1 MHAGNWELSQSNMI
15 TFVMISA
22 AGVELTGLGATFGLQ
37 ISKAGAGFLAGA
49 GVKAE
54 IGLGW
59 YQYTAT
65 PTEANTPGPVS
76 VVVTGAG
83 AVQQNLEYVVISRA
97 LTAIEFTY
105 TVTDSVSGL
114 PLPGVRTSFSTDISG
129 VNIIWTG
136 ITDAFGVARDDAGK
150 LPRLDPGTY
159 YVWRILAGY
168 TFIDPDTEIVS

>member
-22 AGVELTGLGATFGLQ
+22 AGIELIGLGATFGLQ
-37 ISKAGAGFLAGA
+37 ISKAGAGFVAGA
-49 GVKAE
+49 GAKAE

-59 YQYTAT
+59 YRYTAI

-76 VVVTGAG
+76 VVVTGA
-83 AVQQNLEYVVISRA
+83 VRNRA
-97 LTAIEFTY
+97 TSSHRQFTY
-105 TVTDSVSGL
+105 PVTDSVSGL
-114 PLPGVRTSFSTDISG
+114 PLPGVRVSFSTDISG
-129 VNIIWTG
+129 VNIVWTG

-168 TFIDPDTEIVS
+168 TFVDPDTEVVS